1 MRRGELIGLI
11 AALVLVAAPGAIA
24 AIASPPD
31 TQINSAK
38 SQVTKGKRITF
49 TFNADVN
56 GATFECRRDAEPFS
70 FCTPPK
76 RLTTKHLKLG
86 RHTFAV
92 RAVNA
97 YGTDPTPAKAGFK
110 VVRPG

>member
-1 MRRGELIGLI
+1 VIALIG
-11 AALVLVAAPGAIA
+11 ACAFGTAPAVIA

-31 TQINSAK
+31 TLINSAK
-38 SQVTKGKRITF
+38 PQVTKGKRITF

-56 GATFECRRDAEPFS
+56 GATFECRRDAKPFS

-76 RLTTKHLKLG
+76 RLATKHLKLG

-92 RAVNA
+92 RALNA
-97 YGTDPTPAKAGFK
+97 NGTDPTPAKAGFK
-110 VVRPG
+110 VVRAG